1 MPRAAPVTSA
11 APRVRGAS
19 SSRSRVRLSVL
30 VLMLV
35 LVLDLHLE
43 LVVVLDLPGLRAVL
57 LVEPLEQRLLASQ
70 QVLVELPRAPRVQH
84 QHERGIRV
92 ALEEVGVTAP
102 AGVRV
107 GVRAEQ
113 VVHLLHQP
121 QRVAFVLRLQM
132 PRLDDRHRHP
142 LFASFRWSK
151 NSLRSETPSS
161 TNLSQTCMWLSTFAC
176 CASRSLCHAART
188 SSGMP
193 SSWSF

>member
-35 LVLDLHLE
+35 LDLHLE
-43 LVVVLDLPGLRAVL
+43 LVVVLDLPGPRAVV

-92 ALEEVGVTAP
+92 APEEVGVTAP

-121 QRVAFVLRLQM
+121 QRVLAVLRLQV

-142 LFASFRWSK
+142 PSASFRWSK
-151 NSLRSETPSS
+151 YSLRSETPSS
-161 TNLSQTCMWLSTFAC
+161 TNRWQTSMWLSTFAC
-176 CASRSLCHAART
+176 CASRSRAQAART
-188 SSGMP
+188 CAGRRSSR
-193 SSWSF
+193 SLT